1 MRTAEPSTPDGHT
14 APDGHAVP
22 EGRTA
27 PDEQTVGP
35 DREGGR
41 GRGAVTD
48 PARVHATP
56 ADPALWPDIVAVPAA
71 SRARTAVTAAL
82 VRRALGRLPLRARF
96 AGAGDVG
103 LGGPLIEVRDP
114 AAFHARV
121 GTHGLV
127 GFGESYMA
135 GEWDAPDLVAA
146 LTVLAGHAAELIPA
160 PLQRLRGLWA
170 PRHPHDERNTP
181 DGSRANIS
189 RHYDLSNDLF
199 ALFLDDTL
207 TYSSAVFRG
216 FPADRD
222 RLAAAQHRKIDRL
235 LDLADVGEGTRL
247 LEIGTGWGEL
257 ALRAAARG
265 ARVTSLTLSREQ
277 RALAV
282 ERVRAA
288 GLADR
293 VSIELC
299 DYREARGEYD
309 AVVSVEMI
317 EAVGVEFWPVYF
329 RALDERLA
337 PGGRVALQAITMPHD
352 RMLASRDTFTWIHKY
367 VFPGGQI
374 PSTRAIEETARD
386 HTGLRLARRD
396 AFGAHYAETLRLW
409 RERFTERA
417 DDVSALGFDE
427 VFHRLW
433 TFYLAYS
440 EAGFRAGYLDVQ
452 QYLFTK
458 ENPGR

>member
-1 MRTAEPSTPDGHT
+1 MRTAEPGTTPDR
-14 APDGHAVP
+14 PS
-22 EGRTA
+22 A
-27 PDEQTVGP
+27 PDEHAAP
-35 DREGGR
+35 
-41 GRGAVTD
+41 
-48 PARVHATP
+48 RVHTATVDA
-56 ADPALWPDIVAVPAA
+56 ADRPDVPAVPTA
-71 SRARTAVTAAL
+71 SRLRTAVTAAL
-82 VRRALGRLPLRARF
+82 VRRALDRLPLRVRF
-96 AGAGDVG
+96 AGSEDIG
-103 LGGPLIEVRDP
+103 LGGPLIDVRDP
-114 AAFHARV
+114 AAFHARI

-146 LTVLAGHAAELIPA
+146 LTVLAGHAADLIPA

-216 FPADRD
+216 FPASRD

-277 RALAV
+277 RDLARQ
-282 ERVRAA
+282 RVRAA
-288 GLADR
+288 GLDER
-293 VSIELC
+293 VSVELC
-299 DYREARGEYD
+299 DYREARGKYD

-317 EAVGVEFWPVYF
+317 EAVGAEFWPVYF
-329 RALDERLA
+329 RALDERLD
-337 PGGRVALQAITMPHD
+337 PGGRMALQAITMPHD

-367 VFPGGQI
+367 VFPGGLI
-374 PSTRAIEETARD
+374 PSTEAIEETARAD
-386 HTGLRLARRD
+386 TGLRLARRD

-417 DDVSALGFDE
+417 DEVEALGFDD
-427 VFHRLW
+427 VFRRLW

-440 EAGFRAGYLDVQ
+440 EAGFRSGYLDVQ

-458 ENPGR
+458 QNPAGGVGRP

>member
-1 MRTAEPSTPDGHT
+1 MRTAEPRPTADTPVD
-14 APDGHAVP
+14 A
-22 EGRTA
+22 
-27 PDEQTVGP
+27 
-35 DREGGR
+35 
-41 GRGAVTD
+41 
-48 PARVHATP
+48 AR
-56 ADPALWPDIVAVPAA
+56 WPDAAAVPAA
-71 SRARTAVTAAL
+71 AWPRTAVTAAL
-82 VRRALGRLPLRARF
+82 VRRALGGLPLRARF
-96 AGAGDVG
+96 ADRDDIGA
-103 LGGPLIEVRDP
+103 GGPLLEVYDP
-114 AAFHARV
+114 AAFHARI
-121 GTHGLV
+121 GTGGLV

-146 LTVLAGHAAELIPA
+146 LTVLAAHAADLIPA

-170 PRHPHDERNTP
+170 LRHPHEERNTP

-189 RHYDLSNDLF
+189 RHYDLSNELF

-207 TYSSAVFRG
+207 SYSAAVFRG
-216 FPADRD
+216 FPATWD
-222 RLAAAQHRKIDRL
+222 RLAVAQQRKIDRL
-235 LDLADVGEGTRL
+235 LDLAGVGEGTRL

-265 ARVTSLTLSREQ
+265 ARVTSLTLSQEQ
-277 RALAV
+277 RALAL

-293 VSIELC
+293 VSVELC
-299 DYREARGEYD
+299 DYREATGQYD

-317 EAVGVEFWPVYF
+317 EAVGAEYWPTYF
-329 RALDERLA
+329 RTLDERLA

-352 RMLASRDTFTWIHKY
+352 RMLASRATFTWIHKY
-367 VFPGGQI
+367 VFPGGLI
-374 PSTRAIEETARD
+374 PSTRSIEDTARD
-386 HTGLRLARRD
+386 HTRLHLARRD

-417 DDVSALGFDE
+417 DEVRALGFDE
-427 VFHRLW
+427 TFHRLW

-440 EAGFRAGYLDVQ
+440 EAGFRSGYLDVQ

-458 ENPGR
+458 ENPAR